1 MFFPLID
8 WMFFSFFT
16 FLFSLITPVRIYA
29 DRTHMTSIERERE
42 REREKKI
49 KKIKKIIIIKKKRRS
64 KNKSL
69 NHKLAG
75 SKESEETADSKSRS
89 QQ

>member
-1 MFFPLID
+1 LD
-8 WMFFSFFT
+8 V
-16 FLFSLITPVRIYA
+16 FLFLHVSVQPHNTCEDICRQNPYDVNR
-29 DRTHMTSIERERE
+29 ERERE

-69 NHKLAG
+69 NQKLAG